1 MALHIQP
8 TIAGLVGLSPRLA
21 LLGAV
26 IFAAFLYVRDVRQ
39 RPNVTGAVWLP
50 VIWVVLMGSKSIPQW
65 LHILHIPI
73 PIGSQEEGNPSE
85 AFVHSMLIIGGLY
98 VLNKRVVSLSK
109 VFENNGW
116 LMAFLLYCFVAILW
130 SDFPFVAFKRWIKL
144 LGHPIM
150 ALVILTEP
158 DPDEA
163 LVTLFK
169 RSAYFLVTASILV
182 IKYYPNI
189 GLRYDDWSGVPINVG
204 IAQSKNHLGGGCM
217 VLGLFLYWHFLR
229 VWRADKSKAR
239 RDELRLVGLLL
250 VMIGWLL
257 HKSHD
262 ATATLCLLIGIG
274 LIFLT
279 GRRWIAKEFIG
290 TYVLIALVGLLICE
304 FEFGILDRVG
314 HLTGHLATLLGR
326 KELWRECLAIDT
338 NPVFG
343 AGYDS
348 FWLGDRLRVLSEGRP
363 WTPNEAHNGYL
374 EIYLNLGWVGVFM
387 LFALIIATFRRIRLE
402 LFRNPDWGR
411 FELAFLAALVF
422 YNLTEATFRGFSLTF
437 FIFFIITMEYPVAEQ
452 EPASNLYERDRLKE
466 EEGFVFV
473 HK

>member
-1 MALHIQP
+1 MALHVQP
-8 TIAGLVGLSPRLA
+8 TIAGLIGLSPHVA

-26 IFAAFLYVRDVRQ
+26 IFGAFLYVRDVRQ

-50 VIWVVLMGSKSIPQW
+50 VVWVVLMGSKSIPQW

-158 DPDEA
+158 DPDQA
-163 LVTLFK
+163 LVTLIK

-274 LIFLT
+274 IIFLT
-279 GRRWIAKEFIG
+279 GRRWINKEFIG
-290 TYVLIALVGLLICE
+290 TYVLIALVVLLICE

-411 FELAFLAALVF
+411 FKLAFLAALVF

-473 HK
+473 HE

>member
-1 MALHIQP
+1 MALHVQP
-8 TIAGLVGLSPRLA
+8 TVAGLLGLPPQLY

-26 IFAAFLYVRDVRQ
+26 IFVVFLFVRDVRKT
-39 RPNVTGAVWLP
+39 PNVTGAVWLP
-50 VIWVVLMGSKSIPQW
+50 VIWVVLMGSKSFPQW
-65 LHILHIPI
+65 LHILHIPV
-73 PIGSQEEGNPSE
+73 PIGSYEEGNPSE
-85 AFVHSMLIIGGLY
+85 AFVHSMLIIGGLC
-98 VLNKRVVSLSK
+98 VLNNRLVNLSE
-109 VFENNGW
+109 VFENNKW
-116 LMAFLLYCFVAILW
+116 IMAFLLYCFLAIVW

-158 DPDEA
+158 DPGEA
-163 LVTLFK
+163 LVALIK

-189 GLRYDDWSGVPINVG
+189 GTRYDEWSGVPINVG
-204 IAQSKNHLGGGCM
+204 IAQSKNMLGGSCM
-217 VLGLFLYWHFLR
+217 VLGLFLFWHFLC

-250 VMIGWLL
+250 VMIGWVLR
-257 HKSHD
+257 KSHD

-274 LIFLT
+274 IIFLA
-279 GRRWIAKEFIG
+279 GRRWINKEFIG
-290 TYVLIALVGLLICE
+290 TYVLIALVALLFCE
-304 FEFGILDRVG
+304 FAFGILDRVG
-314 HLTGHLATLLGR
+314 QLTGHLQTLLGR
-326 KELWRECLAIDT
+326 KVLWSQCLAIDT

-343 AGYDS
+343 TGFES
-348 FWLGDRLRVLSEGRP
+348 FWLGDRLRVLSEDRP
-363 WTPNEAHNGYL
+363 FTLNEAHNGYL
-374 EIYLNLGWVGVFM
+374 EVYLNLGWIGVFM

-422 YNLTEATFRGFSLTF
+422 YNLTEATFKGFSLLF
-437 FIFFIITMEYPVAEQ
+437 FMFFIIAMDYPVAEQ
-452 EPASNLYERDRLKE
+452 KPAPNLYERDRLKE